1 MSKSN
6 DNVIT
11 RGASGTFGGQIVFSQ
26 RHGNTIMGK
35 PPRPSNIPPSEKQ
48 LAIREKFLTAT
59 QYAKAVN
66 ANEALKAVYKAAARL
81 GQSAYNVALT
91 DAIKPPEIKEIDRS
105 QYTGLTNSIIRI
117 NAFDDFKVS
126 SVYVTLLD
134 QAGAIVEQG
143 EATVDPNSHYWIY
156 TATTDK
162 LDYIGCTLQVQANDL
177 PGNVTTKELV
187 L

>member
-11 RGASGTFGGQIVFSQ
+11 RGASGTFGSQIVFRQ
-26 RHGNTIMGK
+26 RYGDTIMSK
-35 PPRPSNIPPSEKQ
+35 PPRASNIPPTEKQ
-48 LAIREKFLTAT
+48 LATRERFLTAS

-66 ANEALKAVYKAAARL
+66 ANEALKAVYKAAAKL
-81 GQSAYNVALT
+81 GQSANNVAMV

-105 QYTGLTNSIIRI
+105 QYTGLANDIFRI
-117 NAFDDFKVS
+117 NAVDDFKVA
-126 SVYVTLLD
+126 SVYVTLLG
-134 QAGAIVEQG
+134 QVGEVLEEG

-156 TATTDK
+156 TATTAK
-162 LDYIGCTLQVQANDL
+162 PDYAGCTLKVQAKDL
-177 PGNVTTKELV
+177 PGNVALKELV

>member
-11 RGASGTFGGQIVFSQ
+11 RGASGTFGSQVVFSQ

-35 PPRPSNIPPSEKQ
+35 PPRTSNIPPTEKQ
-48 LAIREKFLTAT
+48 LAVRDRFLTAT

-66 ANEALKAVYKAAARL
+66 ANEAQKAIYKVAAKL

-105 QYTGLTNSIIRI
+105 QYTGLTNSFIRI
-117 NAFDDFKVS
+117 NAVDDFKVA
-126 SVYVTLLD
+126 SVLVIILS
-134 QAGAIVEQG
+134 QAGDVLEQG
-143 EATVDPNSHYWIY
+143 KATVDPNSYYWLYAAQTEIPDL
-156 TATTDK
+156 T
-162 LDYIGCTLQVQANDL
+162 GCTIKVQAIDL
-177 PGNVTTKELV
+177 PGNVATQELV